1 MAQKIT
7 QLLIICLLISVSA
20 CSSTSKNI
28 AKITVGKGTV
38 RGNEIMIS
46 QIKFDDQWKAPG
58 GSAECCWQQAG
69 GTMTKRNVPF
79 PKKVS
84 VVWSDLSQRRI
95 YFTDVALDYK
105 KGEEF
110 AQNVPPFY
118 YHTGEAEMNLHPYII
133 VGFGENG
140 EVKVWVS
147 NVAYRDYEG
156 RVIHEIGTGQAKW
169 NPFPKH
175 WK

>member
-1 MAQKIT
+1 MVQKIT
-7 QLLIICLLISVSA
+7 QLLIICLLISLSA

-46 QIKFDDQWKAPG
+46 QIQFDDQWKAPG

-69 GTMTKRNVPF
+69 GGMTKRNVPF

-110 AQNVPPFY
+110 AHNVPSFTV
-118 YHTGEAEMNLHPYII
+118 HTGRVEMDPDPYLI

-140 EVKVWVS
+140 EVKVWVAVWGMIS
-147 NVAYRDYEG
+147 DLSVGLDCM
-156 RVIHEIGTGQAKW
+156 
-169 NPFPKH
+169 
-175 WK
+175 